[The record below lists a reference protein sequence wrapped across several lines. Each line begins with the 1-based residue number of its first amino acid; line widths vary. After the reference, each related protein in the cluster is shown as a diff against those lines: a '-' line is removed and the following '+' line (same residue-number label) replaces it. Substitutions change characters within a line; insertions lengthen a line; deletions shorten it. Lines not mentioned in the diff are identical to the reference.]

1 MKTFDLISCVVVFED
16 DYELPAEWA
25 SLLKQAREAA
35 RNAYTPYSNFKVGAA
50 LQLNNGVII
59 TGNNQENAA
68 FPSGLCAERTA
79 CFYASSQYPDTPFSR
94 IAITAINPKEKLTK
108 PISPCGSCRQSL
120 LEYEQ
125 KFGQNIEVLLAGE
138 EGEIY
143 LFKSIE
149 DLLPFSFSSN
159 YLP

>member
-1 MKTFDLISCVVVFED
+1 MKTFDLISRVVVFEGS
-16 DYELPAEWA
+16 YELPADWA
-25 SLLKQAREAA
+25 NLLQEA
-35 RNAYTPYSNFKVGAA
+35 RNAAQRSYSPYSNFKVGAA
-50 LQLNNGVII
+50 LQLNNGII
-59 TGNNQENAA
+59 VTGSNQENAA

-79 CFYASSQYPDTPFSR
+79 CFYASAQYPDIPFSR
-94 IAITAINPKEKLTK
+94 IAITAINPKEKLSK

-120 LEYEQ
+120 IEYEQ

-138 EGEIY
+138 EGELF

-149 DLLPFSFSSN
+149 DLLPFSFSNN